1 MCLKQRKIEITIID
15 NTQGKN
21 LCNQFLVAG
30 GTKKAT
36 EPIPKLKAVAG
47 AVAGGLTIG
56 PAGSKYKKYAQP
68 YSQNTKIKN
77 TQKLNNKKQKLDVN
91 NLCRRNTTEFN

>member
-47 AVAGGLTIG
+47 GLTIG
-56 PAGSKYKKYAQP
+56 PAGAKYKKYAQP

-77 TQKLNNKKQKLDVN
+77 TQKLNNKKSKLDVN
-91 NLCRRNTTEFN
+91 NLCRRNTTKFN

>member
-1 MCLKQRKIEITIID
+1 MCLKQRKIEITIRD

-36 EPIPKLKAVAG
+36 EPIPKLKAG

-56 PAGSKYKKYAQP
+56 PAGAKYKKYAQP

-77 TQKLNNKKQKLDVN
+77 TQKLNNKKLKLDVN
-91 NLCRRNTTEFN
+91 NLCRRNTTKFN

>member
-21 LCNQFLVAG
+21 LCNNFLVAG

-36 EPIPKLKAVAG
+36 EPIPKLKVEPIE
-47 AVAGGLTIG
+47 GGLTIG
-56 PAGSKYKKYAQP
+56 PAGAKYKNYAQP
-68 YSQNTKIKN
+68 YSQNAKIKN
-77 TQKLNNKKQKLDVN
+77 RQKINNKKQKLDVK
-91 NLCRRNTTEFN
+91 NLSRTNTIKFN

>member
-1 MCLKQRKIEITIID
+1 MCLKQRKIEITIRD

-36 EPIPKLKAVAG
+36 EPIPKLKAG

-56 PAGSKYKKYAQP
+56 PAGAKYKKYAQP
-68 YSQNTKIKN
+68 YSQKTKIKN
-77 TQKLNNKKQKLDVN
+77 TRKLNNKKQKLDVN

>member
-21 LCNQFLVAG
+21 LCNKFLVAG

-36 EPIPKLKAVAG
+36 EPIPKLKAG

-56 PAGSKYKKYAQP
+56 PAGAKYKNYAQP
-68 YSQNTKIKN
+68 YSQKPKIKN
-77 TQKLNNKKQKLDVN
+77 TQKLNNKKLKLDVN
-91 NLCRRNTTEFN
+91 NLCRRNTTKFN